1 MAETD
6 TLNSVTEGFSV
17 IFSTRCQC
25 NGSYTMTQGP
35 SEWAGSFAAINKKTA
50 ALWRKQAWSSAI
62 QGYRNRMICSQVR
75 DTTTS
80 VIRKK
85 KYYMDVQ
92 SVSKNLWKGLSQV
105 VARVTVV
112 ICDFMLVNEQ
122 VKEMCWR
129 KVPIHYTSW
138 LIIAWQELCRNNWQ
152 VNVFCFSVVFSSL
165 NTEVHFSRSYL

>member
-1 MAETD
+1 MIRFFYHDKSQIKRFKTIDIMLHHQGTSWECCTAPDAMECWQQPKKMRPIFYVTPSKITEPRQQTMAEID

-25 NGSYTMTQGP
+25 NGSYTVTQGP

-62 QGYRNRMICSQVR
+62 QGYRNRMICSEVR

-85 KYYMDVQ
+85 NIIWMCNQCLKTY
-92 SVSKNLWKGLSQV
+92 G
-105 VARVTVV
+105 RV
-112 ICDFMLVNEQ
+112 CLKLLLE
-122 VKEMCWR
+122 
-129 KVPIHYTSW
+129 
-138 LIIAWQELCRNNWQ
+138 
-152 VNVFCFSVVFSSL
+152 
-165 NTEVHFSRSYL
+165 